1 LTLDMYFGGDV
12 ASAATLPEAFESYE
26 KHLLNAL
33 SARLRRRLTEVAATG
48 GDPATF
54 GAPEQMADR
63 MLAVVPVAHPWH
75 EQIGPFY
82 DTAGLTKLLGIT
94 RQAVADRVR
103 RRRLLAVS
111 TRDKRLLYPIL
122 QFDGP
127 NVLAGLPDVLMAFT
141 DTTVDGWAVAAWL
154 TTPAAALGSRTPID
168 WVHAGEDPAPL
179 HLLAADTAARW
190 RR

>member
-1 LTLDMYFGGDV
+1 M

-26 KHLLNAL
+26 HHLLDAL
-33 SARLRRRLTEVAATG
+33 SARVRRRLTEVAATG
-48 GDPATF
+48 GNPATF
-54 GAPEQMADR
+54 GTPEQMADR
-63 MLAVVPVAHPWH
+63 MLAVVPVAHPWD

-82 DTAGLTKLLGIT
+82 DTPGLTAMLGIT

-111 TRDKRLLYPIL
+111 TQDRRLLYPVL

-127 NVLAGLPDVLMAFT
+127 TVLAGLPDVLIAFA
-141 DTTVDGWAVAAWL
+141 DATVDGWAVAAWL
-154 TTPAAALGSRTPID
+154 TTPAAALGSQTPIH
-168 WVHAGEDPAPL
+168 WLRHGEDPAPL

-190 RR
+190 AR